1 MAKIQ
6 IKSEKLTPFGGIFSI
21 MEKFEH
27 TISPVIDQTLGL
39 RCSSYGYQYSEI
51 IRSLMTVYFCGGN
64 CIEDISNHL
73 LSHLSLHPL
82 LRTCSS
88 DTILRAINELTT
100 DNITYK
106 SVTGKSYDFNAAEK
120 VNSLL
125 LDTLLSTRQLD
136 TCTGYDLDFDH
147 EFLETEKYDAKRT
160 YKRFL
165 GYSPGVAV
173 IGDLVVGIENRDGN
187 TNVRFH
193 QQDTLERFFTRFE
206 ERQIHIKR
214 SRMDCGSC
222 SREIV
227 ETIAKHCEH
236 YYIRANRCSALYN
249 DIFALRGWQTVEIGC
264 IEYELNSI
272 IVEKWEGMACRL
284 IIQRQKRIDGD
295 LDLWEGEYTYR
306 CIITNDYESSP
317 LKIIEFY
324 NQRGSK
330 ERIFDDLN
338 NGFGWDHLPKSFMAE
353 NNVFLILTAIIHNFY
368 KLLMQDKGIKA
379 FGLKSTSR
387 IKAFVFRF
395 VSVPAKWIKTSRQY
409 VLNIYTCQTEYASI
423 FKSESG

>member
-27 TISPVIDQTLGL
+27 TISPVIDQALGL

-100 DNITYK
+100 DNITYT

-395 VSVPAKWIKTSRQY
+395 VSVPAKWIKASRQY
-409 VLNIYTCQTEYASI
+409 VLNIYTCQPEYASI

>member
-1 MAKIQ
+1 
-6 IKSEKLTPFGGIFSI
+6 
-21 MEKFEH
+21 
-27 TISPVIDQTLGL
+27 
-39 RCSSYGYQYSEI
+39 
-51 IRSLMTVYFCGGN
+51 
-64 CIEDISNHL
+64 
-73 LSHLSLHPL
+73 
-82 LRTCSS
+82 
-88 DTILRAINELTT
+88 
-100 DNITYK
+100 
-106 SVTGKSYDFNAAEK
+106 
-120 VNSLL
+120 
-125 LDTLLSTRQLD
+125 
-136 TCTGYDLDFDH
+136 
-147 EFLETEKYDAKRT
+147 
-160 YKRFL
+160 
-165 GYSPGVAV
+165 
-173 IGDLVVGIENRDGN
+173 
-187 TNVRFH
+187 
-193 QQDTLERFFTRFE
+193 
-206 ERQIHIKR
+206 
-214 SRMDCGSC
+214 
-222 SREIV
+222 
-227 ETIAKHCEH
+227 
-236 YYIRANRCSALYN
+236 
-249 DIFALRGWQTVEIGC
+249 
-264 IEYELNSI
+264 
-272 IVEKWEGMACRL
+272 MACRL

>member
-1 MAKIQ
+1 
-6 IKSEKLTPFGGIFSI
+6 

-27 TISPVIDQTLGL
+27 TISPVIDQALGL

-227 ETIAKHCEH
+227 ETISKHCEH

-368 KLLMQDKGIKA
+368 KLLMQDKDIKA

-409 VLNIYTCQTEYASI
+409 VLNIYTCQPEYASI
-423 FKSESG
+423 FKSGSG

>member
-409 VLNIYTCQTEYASI
+409 VLNIYTCQPEYASI
-423 FKSESG
+423 FKSGSG

>member
-27 TISPVIDQTLGL
+27 TISPVIDQALGL

-100 DNITYK
+100 DNITYT

-227 ETIAKHCEH
+227 ETISKHCEH

-409 VLNIYTCQTEYASI
+409 VLNIYTCQPEYASI
-423 FKSESG
+423 FKSGSG